1 MSTQP
6 ISDEQEHAH
15 ATLHADE
22 TAALVSDNDELEGIK
37 MLALESA
44 ELATR
49 SANLAVGA
57 GENMK
62 KATLNLEQLMKSN
75 KKQNQIMLG
84 IAGGLMFVTAI
95 VFATSIFTLKSRIGQ
110 MDTMLASLSKRVVE
124 LNDSMEMVGSV
135 NEGLQAMVSKQ
146 DDITKMQGS
155 LETRLNEAIK
165 NTESVPEKTA
175 QQVGEK
181 GQVLAAQVKSLE
193 GRFVQQSKALNALA
207 NQVGGLQGTVGETGT
222 FKKEMETLARLQRE
236 RQAAENVV
244 AAKTAAQAAATTNA
258 SNAAVIA
265 AAKQREK
272 MVQYPRS
279 QQDLSPAGA
288 SGVLSSKP

>member
-1 MSTQP
+1 MSTEP
-6 ISDEQEHAH
+6 IAGEQSQSSHDAH
-15 ATLHADE
+15 EASAI
-22 TAALVSDNDELEGIK
+22 VSDNDELEGIK
-37 MLALESA
+37 MVALESA

-62 KATLNLEQLMKSN
+62 KATLNLEKLMKAN
-75 KKQNQIMLG
+75 KKQHQLMLG

-110 MDTMLASLSKRVVE
+110 MDAMLASLSKRVVE

-175 QQVGEK
+175 LQVGEK

-207 NQVGGLQGTVGETGT
+207 NQVGGLQGVVGETGG
-222 FKKEMETLARLQRE
+222 FKKEMEALARLQKE
-236 RQAAENVV
+236 RQVAENLL
-244 AAKTAAQAAATTNA
+244 AAKAAAQSAATTNA
-258 SNAAVIA
+258 SNAAALA

-272 MVQYPRS
+272 MVQYPRA

>member
-1 MSTQP
+1 MSTQA
-6 ISDEQEHAH
+6 ISDEHEKHSHDAH
-15 ATLHADE
+15 E
-22 TAALVSDNDELEGIK
+22 AAPIVSDNDELEGIK
-37 MLALESA
+37 MVALESA

-62 KATLNLEQLMKSN
+62 KATLNLEQLMKAN
-75 KKQNQIMLG
+75 KKQHQIMLG

-110 MDTMLASLSKRVVE
+110 MDAMLASLSKRVVE

-146 DDITKMQGS
+146 DDITKMQGN
-155 LETRLNEAIK
+155 LEARLNEAIK

-193 GRFVQQSKALNALA
+193 GRFVQQSKAMNALA
-207 NQVGGLQGTVGETGT
+207 NQVTGLQGVVGETGG

-236 RQAAENVV
+236 RQVAEN
-244 AAKTAAQAAATTNA
+244 ALASKAAAQSTATANA
-258 SNAAVIA
+258 SNAAALA

-272 MVQYPRS
+272 MVQYPRA